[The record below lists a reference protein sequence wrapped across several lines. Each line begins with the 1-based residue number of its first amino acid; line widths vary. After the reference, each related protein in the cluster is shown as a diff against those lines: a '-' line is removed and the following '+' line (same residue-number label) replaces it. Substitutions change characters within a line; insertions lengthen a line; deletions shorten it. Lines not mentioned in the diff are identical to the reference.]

1 MSTRALKY
9 EKQERVCKVCLATGR
24 RWELGREELAMK
36 EDTDRRSSKINNQI
50 IDK

>member
-1 MSTRALKY
+1 MSTGALKY

-24 RWELGREELAMK
+24 SWELGRELAMK